1 MDLHVLDKHLKSI
14 EAASTSRG
22 LRRDMIHTL
31 QDLGFEMWLY
41 ASENPYSPL
50 AMPATLASGQ
60 TARWLIKYLMKGY
73 QDIDP
78 VVLHCR
84 NENEPLLWD
93 AKAGWENADA
103 KVQKFMTDV
112 SKHGFG
118 SGLALPL
125 KHPGTPDGMLS
136 LTSEQSLDVECKR
149 YEELLPSLTRIG
161 ATAHEAMHQI
171 LKNSKSSH

>member
-78 VVLHCR
+78 VVVHCR

-93 AKAGWENADA
+93 AKSGWENADA

-112 SKHGFG
+112 RKHGFG
-118 SGLALPL
+118 SGLSLPL
-125 KHPGTPDGMLS
+125 KHPSTTDGMLS
-136 LTSEQSLDVECKR
+136 LTSEQRLDVECKR
-149 YEELLPSLTRIG
+149 YEELLPSLKRIG

-171 LKNSKSSH
+171 LKNSKSSQ